1 MAGVAVDGED
11 MEAVCL
17 NYEGHEVISTTK
29 GAKDTKN
36 SFYFVFFESSWF
48 KTTLRELRG
57 RVPGCIIPD
66 DMMVLALDTTTGAAS
81 CALSRDGVVLRE
93 DAFDPS
99 RQLALQLPDAL
110 EAVLALAGAEL
121 REVDAFAV
129 ATGPGSFTGLRIG
142 IATMQGLAF
151 AAEKPLIGI
160 SALTAL
166 SAVASPAFLGSR
178 IATWIDAWR
187 GDVYAAMYEDGR
199 VAAEPVVANPA
210 NLLDALAPCKDAYG
224 DQGPAVL
231 AANDILFI
239 GDGAATY
246 REMILTRLGNAAR
259 IAEPTSPPLSGIIA
273 MLATIQYR
281 NGHLPPPHAIRPLYV
296 RRSDAE
302 LARQRNAEFRTTNAG
317 GSCEP

>member
-1 MAGVAVDGED
+1 M
-11 MEAVCL
+11 L
-17 NYEGHEVISTTK
+17 I
-29 GAKDTKN
+29 
-36 SFYFVFFESSWF
+36 
-48 KTTLRELRG
+48 
-57 RVPGCIIPD
+57 
-66 DMMVLALDTTTGAAS
+66 LALDTTTRAAS

-93 DAFDPS
+93 DAIDPS

-142 IATMQGLAF
+142 IATMQGFAF

-187 GDVYAAMYEDGR
+187 GDVYAALYEDGR
-199 VAAEPVVANPA
+199 EAGEPVVANPA
-210 NLLDALAPCKDAYG
+210 DLLDALAPRKGAPYTG
-224 DQGPAVL
+224 KGAPYTDQAPAVL
-231 AANDILFI
+231 AANDVLFI

-246 REMILTRLGNAAR
+246 REMILARLGDAAR
-259 IAEPTSPPLSGIIA
+259 IAEPASPPLSGIIA
-273 MLATIQYR
+273 ILATIKYR

-296 RRSDAE
+296 RRPDAE
-302 LARQRNAEFRTTNAG
+302 LARDRQ
-317 GSCEP
+317 

>member
-1 MAGVAVDGED
+1 M
-11 MEAVCL
+11 L
-17 NYEGHEVISTTK
+17 I
-29 GAKDTKN
+29 
-36 SFYFVFFESSWF
+36 
-48 KTTLRELRG
+48 
-57 RVPGCIIPD
+57 
-66 DMMVLALDTTTGAAS
+66 LALDTTTGAAS

-93 DAFDPS
+93 DALDPS
-99 RQLALQLPDAL
+99 RQLALQVPDAL

-151 AAEKPLIGI
+151 AAEKPLIGV

-187 GDVYAAMYEDGR
+187 GDVYAALYEDGR

-210 NLLDALAPCKDAYG
+210 DLLDAMAPRKGAPYT
-224 DQGPAVL
+224 DQAPAVL
-231 AANDILFI
+231 ANDILFI

-246 REMILTRLGNAAR
+246 RETILTRLGNAAR
-259 IAEPTSPPLSGIIA
+259 IAEPASPPLSGIIA

-302 LARQRNAEFRTTNAG
+302 LARQRNAELRIANA
-317 GSCEP
+317 E

>member
-1 MAGVAVDGED
+1 M
-11 MEAVCL
+11 
-17 NYEGHEVISTTK
+17 VI
-29 GAKDTKN
+29 
-36 SFYFVFFESSWF
+36 
-48 KTTLRELRG
+48 
-57 RVPGCIIPD
+57 
-66 DMMVLALDTTTGAAS
+66 LALDTTTRAGS

-93 DAFDPS
+93 DAIDTS

-110 EAVLALAGAEL
+110 EAVLALAGAGL
-121 REVDAFAV
+121 RDVDAFAV

-142 IATMQGLAF
+142 IATMQGFAF
-151 AAEKPLIGI
+151 AQEKPLIGI

-187 GDVYAAMYEDGR
+187 GDVYAALYEEGR
-199 VAAEPVVANPA
+199 PAGEPVVASPA
-210 NLLDALAPCKDAYG
+210 DLLEAMA
-224 DQGPAVL
+224 PAVL
-231 AANDILFI
+231 ANDILFI

-246 REMILTRLGNAAR
+246 RDMIRARLGDTAR
-259 IAEPTSPPLSGIIA
+259 FADPTSPLLSGIIA

-302 LARQRNAEFRTTNAG
+302 LGREKISGRLKPAPTLDK
-317 GSCEP
+317 